1 MISVLRFACIY
12 CLQAEKQRASSATAK
27 PSIVTTWLV
36 RPGRRQARWQG
47 GEASLPSVCWR
58 TSPSGVPNWETTGQ
72 SGALSLVT
80 EIYPAFSL
88 VREIYPAFSLV
99 KSFTVLKYLKYFHS
113 VAPPAFL
120 CHKEPEK
127 GIIGVVSM
135 HIKNLLG
142 AHLIDYSVHRSNPSL
157 CHRESAKSKKC
168 DSRTYN
174 DAPLCRGEW

>member
-88 VREIYPAFSLV
+88 V
-99 KSFTVLKYLKYFHS
+99 KSFTVEIFEIFYS
-113 VAPPAFL
+113 VATPAFL

-142 AHLIDYSVHRSNPSL
+142 TPLIDYSVHGSNPSL
-157 CHRESAKSKKC
+157 CHREPAKSKKC